1 MLCFYGDP
9 VYHLRQQLMGP
20 FRGAAN
26 TPLQDAWNISMSQFW
41 TSVEWI
47 FRDIINNFRF
57 FEFKKGL
64 QLKLSPVGKNTSC
77 VLWCK
82 MQEHA
87 CTVIQLQSISECHL
101 STLPWRCIQG
111 WICSFRDDFF
121 DQSENSLCK
130 PKAFHK
136 WTYSAKNLLLRS
148 ALQLKKLRFQG
159 ISPHACAVPELVRR
173 RRSQRRIL
181 NSLKTPKRRHWH
193 RSGVCI
199 VKFELISHL
208 FLVFLLLALNK

>member
-1 MLCFYGDP
+1 MVCLENPSKTAIIKNSLKKQSMPSYCTLFWFNTEI
-9 VYHLRQQLMGP
+9 L
-20 FRGAAN
+20 AN
-26 TPLQDAWNISMSQFW
+26 
-41 TSVEWI
+41 
-47 FRDIINNFRF
+47 
-57 FEFKKGL
+57 
-64 QLKLSPVGKNTSC
+64 
-77 VLWCK
+77 
-82 MQEHA
+82 
-87 CTVIQLQSISECHL
+87 
-101 STLPWRCIQG
+101 
-111 WICSFRDDFF
+111 DFF
-121 DQSENSLCK
+121 GQSENSLCK